1 MAPIRI
7 GRTHPALNLFTR
19 GFAESVIT
27 LKLSMKKILYPVIL
41 GLIISLAFFLRIYKV
56 TSIPPALNWDEVSI
70 GYNAYSILK
79 TGRDEWGVA
88 FPLNFKSYGEYKL
101 PAQIYASIPAIAIV
115 GLNGFGV
122 RITPVIYGILTVLLL
137 YLLVQEAFRKK
148 EISLMSAF
156 LLAVSPWHIQLTRA
170 SFESSFALFWIVM
183 GIWLFLKGLK
193 NPKWLTFS
201 MIPFA
206 ISVYTYNS
214 ARAFVPLFL
223 FSLVI
228 IYWKYFWK
236 VKKWFIAAGLLFT
249 VLMLPL
255 AQMVISGEA
264 AARYKLVS
272 ITDEKGLIPRIDE
285 RRNNSKL
292 PAIATKL
299 IHNRYTYVSFYFAEN
314 YFAHFTPDFL
324 FIHGAGHRQHHVQGV
339 GELYWFQAPF
349 ILLGI
354 YFLIKKKDPNL
365 KILAPW
371 LFLAFIPVA
380 MTNDSIPNALRT
392 LNATPVYQIL
402 TALGIYYSYKF
413 IKSRKVFYLLIGLSA
428 LLFLLNLGVYLTNLF
443 GYYPER
449 YSKDWQYGNKE
460 VVEYIKTN
468 QDKYD
473 LITYSRHYGE
483 PHMFTLFY
491 LNYDPARFQDSANLN
506 RFETFDWVR
515 VLQFDKYYFPDLG
528 DTGTKYQDVVN
539 INPGKKILFI
549 GRPEDFP
556 GELPRLKTIDF
567 LNGERAFDIVESK

>member
-1 MAPIRI
+1 
-7 GRTHPALNLFTR
+7 
-19 GFAESVIT
+19 
-27 LKLSMKKILYPVIL
+27 MKKIIYPVIL
-41 GLIISLAFFLRIYKV
+41 GLIVALAFFLRVYKV
-56 TSIPPALNWDEVSI
+56 TSIPPSLNWDEASI

-101 PAQIYASIPAIAIV
+101 PGQIYASIPGVAV
-115 GLNGFGV
+115 FGLNAFGV
-122 RITPVIYGILTVLLL
+122 RITPVIYGTLTVLLL
-137 YLLVQEAFRKK
+137 YLLVQVAFRKK
-148 EISLMSAF
+148 EVSLISAF
-156 LLAVSPWHIQLTRA
+156 LLSVSPWHIQLTRA

-193 NPKWLTFS
+193 NPKWLTLS

-206 ISVYTYNS
+206 VSVYTYNS
-214 ARAFVPLFL
+214 ARAFVPFVLFA
-223 FSLVI
+223 LVI

-292 PAIATKL
+292 PPIATKL
-299 IHNRYTYVSFYFAEN
+299 IHNRYTYVGFYFAEN
-314 YFAHFTPDFL
+314 YLAHFTPDFL

-354 YFLIKKKDPNL
+354 YFLVKKKDKNL
-365 KILAPW
+365 KVLAPW

-392 LNATPVYQIL
+392 LNAAPIYQIL
-402 TALGIYYSYKF
+402 TALGIYFSYEL
-413 IKSRKVFYLLIGLSA
+413 IKKRGVFYLLMGLTA
-428 LLFLLNLGVYLTNLF
+428 IIFFVNFGIYLTNLF
-443 GYYPER
+443 VNYPHN
-449 YSKDWQYGNKE
+449 YSRDWQYGNKE

-473 LITYSRHYGE
+473 LITFSRHYGE

-491 LNYDPARFQDSANLN
+491 FNYDPAKFQDSPNLN

-528 DTGTKYQDVVN
+528 DTGTKYQDIGN
-539 INPGKKILFI
+539 ANPGKKILFI
-549 GRPEDFP
+549 GKAEDFP
-556 GELPRLKTIDF
+556 NELLRLETIDF